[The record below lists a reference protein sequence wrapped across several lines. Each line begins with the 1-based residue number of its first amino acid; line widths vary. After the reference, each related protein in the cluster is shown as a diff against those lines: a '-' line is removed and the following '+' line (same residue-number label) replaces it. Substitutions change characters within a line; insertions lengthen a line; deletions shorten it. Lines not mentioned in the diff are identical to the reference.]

1 MKIKP
6 VKRKKTG
13 RLTLNETRSIWLELM
28 GGEELAKTRGNL
40 ALAWNAFRIG
50 VDIAQRGKVS
60 ANDVEIFRL
69 GTLNPEEVKARHDH
83 FMSLLEDAQSSATP
97 KKGA

>member
-13 RLTLNETRSIWLELM
+13 RLTLNETRSLWLELM
-28 GGEELAKTRGNL
+28 GGEELAKTRGNQ

-69 GTLNPEEVKARHDH
+69 GTLNPDEVKARHDEFH
-83 FMSLLEDAQSSATP
+83 AHLEAAQARADSEQ
-97 KKGA
+97 GA